1 LLKRSPNNLFGHIGL
16 IAACTA
22 SGREEEARHQAEK
35 LLELDPAFSLDRF
48 TETFFIKD
56 EAQAERFIAALRKA
70 GLK

>member
-48 TETFFIKD
+48 AEMSYIKD
-56 EAQAERFIAALRKA
+56 KADLERFIDDLRKA